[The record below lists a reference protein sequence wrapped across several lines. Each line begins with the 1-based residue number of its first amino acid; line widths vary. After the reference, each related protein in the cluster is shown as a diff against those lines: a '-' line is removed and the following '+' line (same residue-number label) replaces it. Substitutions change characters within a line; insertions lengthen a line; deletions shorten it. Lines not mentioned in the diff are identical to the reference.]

1 MSVRKLEVSNKRIL
15 AFYQENPQINFEAVN
30 LIFVDLFEKL
40 LFNMDNTMNSNM
52 QSQMLSAIHNTTH
65 DIHELK
71 ESMVSLK
78 DSMNSMNSDI
88 ISNVLTKFAE
98 IRSEY
103 IEDVRTIIQT
113 NTYERIGPLL
123 DKNNSIL
130 IDKTSLIMNE
140 VIPKNQTQI
149 SSQINESL
157 TSFYKSLSE
166 DTNNLIK
173 SNDIN
178 SVKEFITNFE
188 VKSSLLLQNVQQPMY
203 SFLSASEERINTS
216 INSLKDGA
224 TATNGTQQKIMNDLG
239 EILNK
244 FRDSATI
251 QKVNDKQ
258 LHTILTKMYN
268 SGEINIQPTT
278 GTLLLK
284 RIRKPTI
291 LIQNRDINEN
301 VGVDDITSFLQLI
314 DEQNCNGIFIS
325 QQSGISTKKNYQI
338 EMHNNNV
345 IVFVHN
351 AEYSSVKIEV
361 AVDIIDNLNMKLRQH
376 KSHHEDDCSIPK
388 EVLDT
393 INNEY
398 QLFLSQKT
406 AVVDVF
412 KESQKKVLAQID
424 EIRFPSLDKFLS
436 TKYSAPIQKPGLK
449 CDMCKSFNANNL
461 KALAAHK
468 RGCARKQ
475 TNSITVVDAATI
487 VK

>member
-1 MSVRKLEVSNKRIL
+1 MSIRKLEVSNKRIL

-40 LFNMDNTMNSNM
+40 LFNMDNTMNTNM

-78 DSMNSMNSDI
+78 DSMISMNSDI
-88 ISNVLTKFAE
+88 VSNVLTKFVD
-98 IRSEY
+98 IKSEY

-113 NTYERIGPLL
+113 NTYESIGPLL
-123 DKNNSIL
+123 DRNNSIL
-130 IDKTSLIMNE
+130 IDKTALIMND

-149 SSQINESL
+149 SSQIADSL
-157 TSFYKSLSE
+157 ASFYKSISE

-173 SNDIN
+173 SNDTN

-188 VKSSLLLQNVQQPMY
+188 VKSSLLLQNVQQPIY

-224 TATNGTQQKIMNDLG
+224 TATNGTQQKIINDLG

-244 FRDSATI
+244 FRDSAII

-351 AEYSSVKIEV
+351 AEYSPVKMEV

-376 KSHHEDDCSIPK
+376 KSHNDDDCSIPK
-388 EVLDT
+388 DVLDT

-406 AVVDVF
+406 AVIEVF
-412 KESQKKVLAQID
+412 KESQKKVFAQID

-475 TNSITVVDAATI
+475 TNSITVA